1 MRLSARAECSLMVRL
16 PRPAIPLST
25 NSTMPKTKKT
35 RNQDPNKIKME
46 KANIILTM
54 AAAALL
60 ASFPAQAHEGHHDG
74 DKADQASSETKK
86 VTGEV
91 IDMACYID
99 HGATGAKHADCA
111 KKCITSGLPVGIK
124 GDDGKTYMLIG
135 EHKPMN
141 SDLAQ
146 YAAKKIT
153 VEGKVTSRDGVNMI
167 ENAVVQK

>member
-1 MRLSARAECSLMVRL
+1 M
-16 PRPAIPLST
+16 
-25 NSTMPKTKKT
+25 KKQ
-35 RNQDPNKIKME
+35 N
-46 KANIILTM
+46 NIILTFV
-54 AAAALL
+54 AATLFAAY
-60 ASFPAQAHEGHHDG
+60 PAVAHEGHEHG
-74 DKADQASSETKK
+74 DKDDLASGDTKK

-99 HGATGAKHADCA
+99 HGATGEKHADCA

-141 SDLAQ
+141 ADLAQ
-146 YAAKKIT
+146 FAAKKIT
-153 VEGKVTSRDGVNMI
+153 VEGKVTSRDGINLI